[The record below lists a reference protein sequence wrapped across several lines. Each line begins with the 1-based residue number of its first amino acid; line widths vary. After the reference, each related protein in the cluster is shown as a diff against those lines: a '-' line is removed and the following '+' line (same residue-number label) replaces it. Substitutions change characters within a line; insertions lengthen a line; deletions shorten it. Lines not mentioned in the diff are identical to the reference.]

1 MALHFSICIDKK
13 IILLFIKDKYF
24 LKTWK
29 IAIFDKKLA
38 QRLAQMGVLPGSRLK
53 VIRLAPFGETMQVSI
68 DQGQYFAIRDEEIN
82 ALDCEIVAMPL
93 SEKTV
98 KTEQYYRIR
107 SLSGGKTFQQK
118 MEHQGIVPG
127 IVIQIRKL
135 NKPPILIELFQEKKM
150 IALGFGEAEK
160 IIIEVM
166 DDPEK

>member
-1 MALHFSICIDKK
+1 MSSRLILQAGSECIIRSLGQDKK
-13 IILLFIKDKYF
+13 I
-24 LKTWK
+24 
-29 IAIFDKKLA
+29 AR
-38 QRLAQMGVLPGSRLK
+38 RLAQMGILPGSRLK
-53 VIRLAPFGETMQVSI
+53 VIRLAPFGETLQVSI

-118 MEHQGIVPG
+118 MEHQGIIPG

-150 IALGFGEAEK
+150 VALGFGEAEK

>member
-1 MALHFSICIDKK
+1 MSSRLILQAGSECIIRSLGQDKK
-13 IILLFIKDKYF
+13 I
-24 LKTWK
+24 
-29 IAIFDKKLA
+29 AR
-38 QRLAQMGVLPGSRLK
+38 RLAQMGILPGSRLK
-53 VIRLAPFGETMQVSI
+53 VIRLAPFGETLQVSI

-118 MEHQGIVPG
+118 MEHQGIIPG

-135 NKPPILIELFQEKKM
+135 NKPPILIELFQEKKVV
-150 IALGFGEAEK
+150 ALGTGEAEK

-166 DDPEK
+166 DEPEE

>member
-1 MALHFSICIDKK
+1 MSSRLILQAGSECIIRSLGQDKK
-13 IILLFIKDKYF
+13 I
-24 LKTWK
+24 
-29 IAIFDKKLA
+29 AR
-38 QRLAQMGVLPGSRLK
+38 RLAQMGILPGSRLK

-118 MEHQGIVPG
+118 MEHQGIIPG

-150 IALGFGEAEK
+150 VALGFGEAEK

-166 DDPEK
+166 DDPEE

>member
-1 MALHFSICIDKK
+1 
-13 IILLFIKDKYF
+13 
-24 LKTWK
+24 
-29 IAIFDKKLA
+29 
-38 QRLAQMGVLPGSRLK
+38 
-53 VIRLAPFGETMQVSI
+53 MQVSI

-118 MEHQGIVPG
+118 MEHQGIIPG

-150 IALGFGEAEK
+150 VALGFGEAEK

-166 DDPEK
+166 DEPEE